1 MAVDEAE
8 RAEVLQGPVVA
19 PHLVRQPE
27 PRLAQA
33 NEAGRA
39 PASVLRSVVELA
51 VGAGAIM
58 GRE

>member
-8 RAEVLQGPVVA
+8 RAEVLQGPVGGAA
-19 PHLVRQPE
+19 PGASARTAPGSSKRGRQ
-27 PRLAQA
+27 
-33 NEAGRA
+33 A